1 MLCFKLLILGLIVKI
16 FYKYAAKVLLF
27 FHIGNYYLLK
37 NVDFLTFCI
46 FINIDVLRYHLD
58 TPPN

>member
-1 MLCFKLLILGLIVKI
+1 MLRFKLLILGLIVKN

-46 FINIDVLRYHLD
+46 FLSI
-58 TPPN
+58 